1 MTMSVHRTAE
11 SEPIMQLFN
20 ELHSVVDSSNT
31 PVIYVLSLNLN
42 YLYQSQYVHCWFV
55 FLVLRF

>member
-1 MTMSVHRTAE
+1 MTMSVHTTTE
-11 SEPIMQLFN
+11 SEPVMQLFN

-42 YLYQSQYVHCWFV
+42 YLYQS
-55 FLVLRF
+55 